1 MRNGKIYF
9 FEIRG
14 WRNLILKKDYP
25 GFLCRVNTIIPFDI
39 SIIISDLLDKRRFD
53 GILPELE
60 KFTIEKVKDLEG

>member
-1 MRNGKIYF
+1 MEKFTFLKSEDG
-9 FEIRG
+9 EIF
-14 WRNLILKKDYP
+14 ILKKDYP
-25 GFLCRVNTIIPFDI
+25 RFLCRVNTIIPFDI

>member
-1 MRNGKIYF
+1 MEKFTFLKSEDGVIF
-9 FEIRG
+9 
-14 WRNLILKKDYP
+14 ILKKDYP

>member
-1 MRNGKIYF
+1 MEKFTFLKSEDG
-9 FEIRG
+9 EIF
-14 WRNLILKKDYP
+14 ILKKVYP

-60 KFTIEKVKDLEG
+60 KFTIEKVKYLDG

>member
-1 MRNGKIYF
+1 MEKFTFLKSEDG
-9 FEIRG
+9 EIF
-14 WRNLILKKDYP
+14 ILKKDYP

-39 SIIISDLLDKRRFD
+39 SIIISDLSDKRRFD

>member
-1 MRNGKIYF
+1 MEKFTFLKSEDG
-9 FEIRG
+9 EIF
-14 WRNLILKKDYP
+14 ILKKDYP
-25 GFLCRVNTIIPFDI
+25 SFLCRVNTIIPFDI

>member
-1 MRNGKIYF
+1 MEKFTFLKSEDG
-9 FEIRG
+9 EIF
-14 WRNLILKKDYP
+14 ILKKDYP

-53 GILPELE
+53 VILPELE

>member
-1 MRNGKIYF
+1 MEKFTFLKSEDG
-9 FEIRG
+9 EIF
-14 WRNLILKKDYP
+14 ILKKDYP

-60 KFTIEKVKDLEG
+60 KFTIEKLKDLEG

>member
-1 MRNGKIYF
+1 MEKFTFLKSEDG
-9 FEIRG
+9 EIF
-14 WRNLILKKDYP
+14 ILKKDYP

-53 GILPELE
+53 GILPELK

>member
-1 MRNGKIYF
+1 MEKFTFLKSEDG
-9 FEIRG
+9 EIF
-14 WRNLILKKDYP
+14 ILKKDYP

-53 GILPELE
+53 DILPELK